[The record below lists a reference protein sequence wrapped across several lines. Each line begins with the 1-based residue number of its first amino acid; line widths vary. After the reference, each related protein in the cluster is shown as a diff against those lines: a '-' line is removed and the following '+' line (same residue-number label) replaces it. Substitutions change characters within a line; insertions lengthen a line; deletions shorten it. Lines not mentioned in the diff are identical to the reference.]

1 MRQPMVAFSP
11 TEQWTL
17 HSYYE
22 FTEHLTD
29 DELLTHRA
37 TVSQAQPS
45 LPQSAGKAFAKLA
58 LFTKRLEA
66 YRSTPHPDTRMKGAP
81 NEVRVL
87 SQVNPDI
94 DPKVMARL
102 LLEIANERGREDR
115 AS

>member
-1 MRQPMVAFSP
+1 MLRP

-22 FTEHLTD
+22 FTKHMTD

-37 TVSQAQPS
+37 TVSKAQLS

-58 LFTKRLEA
+58 LFTKRLET
-66 YRSTPHPDTRMKGAP
+66 YRAMPHPNTRKKGAP
-81 NEVRVL
+81 YEVRVL

-94 DPKVMARL
+94 DPKVMAKIL
-102 LLEIANERGREDR
+102 VEIARERGREDR